1 MLEKLIPKCNK
12 FKKISKF
19 IKKQYTSCINKF
31 YLEKMMDLV
40 LQLYLFNVVTP
51 PETPVESNLFRFQ
64 GKAWSCLHP
73 KSFDLNLLVAQWYH

>member
-1 MLEKLIPKCNK
+1 MLEKLIPKCDK
-12 FKKISKF
+12 FKKISQF

-40 LQLYLFNVVTP
+40 LQLYLFK
-51 PETPVESNLFRFQ
+51 TPVESNLFPFQ

-73 KSFDLNLLVAQWYH
+73 KSFDLNLLVAQRYN